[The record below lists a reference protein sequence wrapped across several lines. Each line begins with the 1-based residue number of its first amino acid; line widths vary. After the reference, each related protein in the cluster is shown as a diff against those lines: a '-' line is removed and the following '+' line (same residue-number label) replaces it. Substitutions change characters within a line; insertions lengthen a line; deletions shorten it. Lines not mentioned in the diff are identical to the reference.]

1 MYQFQTHSHRSRL
14 QWISSL
20 KKAIDNSGEEVNFD
34 KYSCLLV
41 TTTSFHQQSE
51 RYQQRQALQRRG
63 LREAEL
69 ARRLSHT
76 DVVEQTRFLF
86 LFV

>member
-41 TTTSFHQQSE
+41 TTIFFPPAE
-51 RYQQRQALQRRG
+51 REVPAEASVAEARFERG
-63 LREAEL
+63 RAGAKAE
-69 ARRLSHT
+69 SH
-76 DVVEQTRFLF
+76 
-86 LFV
+86 